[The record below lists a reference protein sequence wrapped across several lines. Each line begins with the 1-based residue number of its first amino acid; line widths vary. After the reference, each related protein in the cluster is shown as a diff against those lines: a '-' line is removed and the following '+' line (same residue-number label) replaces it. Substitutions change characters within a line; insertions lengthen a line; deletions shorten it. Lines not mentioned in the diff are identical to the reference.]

1 MRNMKIELNGEMYE
15 VKTLKE
21 FYKKCKTKFNTNNKI
36 LIISF
41 NELDKSNEILKAQ
54 FKEK

>member
-1 MRNMKIELNGEMYE
+1 MRNMKIELNGEIYE
-15 VKTLKE
+15 VKTLRE